1 MGRRADLRTNSGH
14 VRLVFTVCY
23 PYFDSPSVFARILD
37 KDIGGH
43 FSIQPTA
50 LDAHTKQS
58 YLPNSAIIVTKFLA
72 EKGVCS
78 ITDFMPRPHAST
90 KGDKPLLPWIVRRVE
105 VIRGKLDFRLECF
118 PAFDY
123 ARKPHKTHLTDDTN
137 CNKNPDTDSCR
148 QKAVFAS
155 EDMTLELRSVT
166 GVNGNFEATDGYS
179 GHPKVEFKLDETTW
193 PGHKGPGVVA
203 DFTLEEG
210 QTVDFVLREDPRTVG
225 MVAGVPESKSSY
237 VNKAPV
243 QDRDGARV
251 ISKMF
256 SLVDIDP
263 YLTPEMVLTLQEA
276 VCPHSI
282 LIVRI
287 CE

>member
-1 MGRRADLRTNSGH
+1 MFPCAIP
-14 VRLVFTVCY
+14 VCY
-23 PYFDSPSVFARILD
+23 PYFDSPSIFARILD

-50 LDAHTKQS
+50 LDSHTKQS

-72 EKGVCS
+72 EEGVCS
-78 ITDFMPRPHAST
+78 ITDFMPRPQAST

-123 ARKPHKTHLTDDTN
+123 ARKSHKTHLKDDEN
-137 CNKNPDTDSCR
+137 CLKDPNTKEYR
-148 QKAVFAS
+148 KKAVFKS
-155 EDMTLELRSVT
+155 DDMTLELRSVT
-166 GVNGNFEATDGYS
+166 GCNPNLSIEGTPVY
-179 GHPKVEFKLDETTW
+179 PKVEFKLDTTTW
-193 PGHKGPGVVA
+193 PGHKGAGIVSE
-203 DFTLEEG
+203 FSLEEG
-210 QTVDFVLREDPRTVG
+210 QTVDFVLREDPQTVG
-225 MVAGVPESKSSY
+225 MVAGVPEAKLSY

-256 SLVDIDP
+256 GLVDIDP
-263 YLTPEMVLTLQEA
+263 FLDPETVLRLQEGVSSLSA
-276 VCPHSI
+276 FLCSGD
-282 LIVRI
+282 L
-287 CE
+287 